1 MENIDSMFH
10 TSDMTLGRYPVGDS
24 SFTNIRERRQVYVDK
39 TALIYRL
46 THDTSYYFLS
56 RPRRFGKSLM
66 LSTLKAYF
74 EGRKELFEGLAI
86 STLEKEWTRYPV
98 IHLSMGGRNFDTVD
112 ALRSH
117 LNSNLDKNEHSLGFS
132 IEAETP
138 EDRFSKMIAEAERR
152 YGEKVV
158 ILIDEYDKPMLD
170 TRHIDDTL
178 HEGVKALI
186 RGFYGVIK
194 ESADYIRFVMITGV
208 TKFSHVNIFSGLNNL
223 KDISLEPVYNAL
235 CGISESEMAEYFTED
250 MKIFAERND
259 LTPEEAALQ
268 FKKHYDGYRF
278 ASIGEHIYNPFSV
291 VNAFSSMRFSN
302 YWFASGTSYYLVKEM
317 ERSDYD
323 FASLD
328 SVTISEDNL
337 MGVRVSQ
344 DNIIALLY
352 QAGYLTIKDFDP
364 EIGVYRLGFPNKEV
378 SSGFFNELLSITVSS
393 RSAGKFSV
401 AKLMEYAAAGN
412 PQEMME
418 LFKYALSQ
426 YTYPQIDAD
435 NTERHFNLLMYTISM
450 AIGLKVKSEVNT
462 ARGRIDMTI
471 ETRRFVYIMEFKVN
485 SYPKRAMAQIN
496 EMGYAD
502 RYCGDTHT
510 IYKIGANFSKKT
522 RNLTGWIIEKV
533 E

>member
-1 MENIDSMFH
+1 MENIGNTFQ
-10 TSDMTLGRYPVGDS
+10 TSSQKLDRYPVGDS
-24 SFTNIRERRQVYVDK
+24 SFPEIRTHRQVYVDK
-39 TALIYRL
+39 TGLIYRL
-46 THDTSYYFLS
+46 THETKYYFLS

-74 EGRKELFEGLAI
+74 EGKKDLFEGLAI
-86 STLEKEWTRYPV
+86 SSLEKEWKRHPV
-98 IHLSMGGRNFDTVD
+98 IHLSMGGKSFDSVD
-112 ALRSH
+112 ALEIH
-117 LNSNLDKNEHSLGFS
+117 LHSVLKDNEEDLG
-132 IEAETP
+132 IESDGKTP
-138 EDRFSKMIAEAERR
+138 DVRFRALIRNARR
-152 YGEKVV
+152 QFGENAV

-223 KDISLEPVYNAL
+223 KDISLRPEYNAL
-235 CGISESEMAEYFTED
+235 CGISESEMSEYFAED
-250 MKIFAERND
+250 MKVFANLNG

-268 FKKHYDGYRF
+268 FKKHYDGYLF
-278 ASIGEHIYNPFSV
+278 ARVGENIYNPFSV
-291 VNAFSSMRFSN
+291 INALDAMAFSN

-328 SVTISEDNL
+328 SVTISEDDL
-337 MGVRVSQ
+337 MGIRVSQ

-352 QAGYLTIKDFDP
+352 QAGYLTIKDANP
-364 EIGVYRLGFPNKEV
+364 RIRRYRLGFPNKEV
-378 SSGFFNELLSITVSS
+378 SSGFFNDLLKITVERHSQ
-393 RSAGKFSV
+393 GKFSAIKV
-401 AKLMEYAAAGN
+401 LECADEGR
-412 PQEMME
+412 PEEMME

-450 AIGLKVKSEVNT
+450 AIGLDVKSEVNT

-471 ETRRFVYIMEFKVN
+471 ETHDFIYIMEFKVN

-502 RYCGDTHT
+502 RYCGDSRT

-522 RNLTGWIIEKV
+522 RNLTGWIIEKM